1 MALSVLVTFG
11 LIVLARIIDVSL
23 DTIRMVS
30 VVQGRRAFAAVLG
43 FFEAVV
49 YICAVA
55 KVLLNMNQPVY
66 ALAYGLGFA
75 TGTYLGMLI
84 EQRLAFG
91 KQLVFL
97 ITPKGP
103 ELAEVLRAGDY
114 RVAEVKGH
122 TREGELTIMCA
133 EILRREAQK
142 LIRIASAVYNR
153 YAFIVHDIRLA
164 AGAKRA
170 GVKVN
175 EGKLSSLFPLGE
187 THPSREVSHELSKN
201 VCAFSNLPNFEPR
214 PTSRYQSP
222 SL

>member
-1 MALSVLVTFG
+1 MNLAVFVTFW

-30 VVQGRRAFAAVLG
+30 VVQGRRTFAAVLG

-75 TGTYLGMLI
+75 TGTYLGMVI

-97 ITPKGP
+97 LTPKGP
-103 ELAEVLRAGDY
+103 ELAKVLRAADFLLAELKGRTRDGD
-114 RVAEVKGH
+114 
-122 TREGELTIMCA
+122 LTILCV
-133 EILRREAQK
+133 EIARREAQK
-142 LIRIASAVYNR
+142 LMRMASAVDER
-153 YAFIVHDIRLA
+153 CVVIVHDIRRSDFARRA
-164 AGAKRA
+164 A
-170 GVKVN
+170 VN
-175 EGKLSSLFPLGE
+175 VNARNLSWLFPDMHRPAG
-187 THPSREVSHELSKN
+187 SRS
-201 VCAFSNLPNFEPR
+201 
-214 PTSRYQSP
+214 
-222 SL
+222 